1 LQKKIDEIMFI
12 SKSLN
17 QKAYDNIL
25 FRKNEENLFN
35 GQDVRIDEN

>member
-1 LQKKIDEIMFI
+1 
-12 SKSLN
+12 LN

-35 GQDVRIDEN
+35 GQDVRIDENWGK